1 MKLCDSIKGK
11 LHLYPADSSV
21 HAALHA
27 SSVYVAMWQFYV
39 VKNRPCK
46 KVALPVF
53 YNTFKTLEPHSQT
66 VSFNLATLFAV
77 HNSAT
82 SWCSWFCDVT
92 LQHVNVWCFCTVCF
106 SEREKCCLQDVSPVL
121 VNQQL
126 NIRCISLLYCV
137 SDTTSTTP
145 TSSLASKS
153 HCWYL
158 RKRCSISFKM
168 HSTETG
174 RA

>member
-92 LQHVNVWCFCTVCF
+92 LQHVNVWCFCTVCYKTWVQF
-106 SEREKCCLQDVSPVL
+106 LLINNLTYAAFPCCIVFLIPPAPPQHPL
-121 VNQQL
+121 WHQ
-126 NIRCISLLYCV
+126 
-137 SDTTSTTP
+137 
-145 TSSLASKS
+145 
-153 HCWYL
+153 
-158 RKRCSISFKM
+158 
-168 HSTETG
+168 
-174 RA
+174 RATVDI